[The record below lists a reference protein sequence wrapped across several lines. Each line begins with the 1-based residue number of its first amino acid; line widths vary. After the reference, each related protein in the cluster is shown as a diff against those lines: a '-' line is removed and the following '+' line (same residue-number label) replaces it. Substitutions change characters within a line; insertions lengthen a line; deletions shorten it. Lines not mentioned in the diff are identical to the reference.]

1 MSTFKKLQAIDCS
14 KHVEK
19 KGKFTYLSWAWAWA
33 TLKTHYPESSFQ
45 KHTFTNSDNGRTK
58 PYMSDHEQFAYVMV
72 TVTVEGQEATE
83 IMPVLNNQNKSI
95 QNPNSF
101 DVNTALQRCLVKA
114 IAFHGLG
121 LYIYAG
127 EDLPP
132 SEPVYASAVDL
143 KEIRTLLSDTNTDEG
158 AFLHFL
164 KVDSLEKLEKVNFI
178 NAIKA
183 LNKKLAAIKAT
194 ETGDSQ
200 E

>member
-19 KGKFTYLSWAWAWA
+19 KGKFTYLSWSWAWS
-33 TLKTHYPESSFQ
+33 TLKEHCPDA
-45 KHTFTNSDNGRTK
+45 TFTKHVYGEQDYIK
-58 PYMSDHEQFAYVMV
+58 PYMIDSEGYAYVSVSV
-72 TVTVEGQEATE
+72 TVDNCSATE

-95 QNPNSF
+95 QNPSSF

-132 SEPVYASAVDL
+132 SEPVYASDADL
-143 KEIRTLLSDTNTDEG
+143 KQIRTLLSDTNTDES

-164 KVDSLEKLEKVNFI
+164 KIEPLEKLEKVNFS

-183 LNKKLAAIKAT
+183 LNKKLAVIKAA